1 MFTIKL
7 YRGINMSTA
16 LIHQLRNKLP
26 DCFPH
31 LCSHYAEQVAITGK
45 NTTAEDAFSAWS
57 KWLDAEGGVAKG
69 PLTVDASPEFLA
81 FHERSARAIR
91 AVS

>member
-1 MFTIKL
+1 MNT
-7 YRGINMSTA
+7 N

-31 LCSHYAEQVAITGK
+31 LCSHYADQVAVTGK

-57 KWLDAEGGVAKG
+57 RWLVVEGGVPQG
-69 PLTVDASPEFLA
+69 PLNIDVSQEFRA

-91 AVS
+91 EVS